1 MGGWTLVLPAV
12 LAVSVSVIALTL
24 AGRSVTPSLATPDGT
39 EPSAV
44 DALVRTRGR
53 TVAWRLAGLGVG
65 IVAAMALATL
75 PSESLGIGAA
85 LAPPTFGLCLLCGVI
100 VGEVLGRAPVG
111 ATRTASIEIRSL
123 QAFLP
128 RPMLWWVAGTGT
140 VLFGFLLVTSILGV
154 SDDMGRAGR
163 AIAVRCSADLVTA
176 ATPWP
181 GRFYSLPIGGA
192 VLLGVAVAALAARV
206 VAARPRPQTD
216 ESGRLVDDRL
226 RRASGRTI
234 VATVGV
240 LVAAPLAGSAAFA
253 GVALETLGCGSTALR
268 VAGLG
273 CVGLAVVAV
282 LATAAFV
289 ATVLLPAQR
298 ENR

>member
-24 AGRSVTPSLATPDGT
+24 AGRSVTPSLTTPDGT
-39 EPSAV
+39 QPSAV
-44 DALVRTRGR
+44 DALARTRRR
-53 TVAWRLAGLGVG
+53 TLAWRFAGLVIG
-65 IVAAMALATL
+65 IVAVMALDTL
-75 PSESLGIGAA
+75 PSESLGLGAA
-85 LAPPTFGLCLLCGVI
+85 LAAPTFGLCLLCGVI
-100 VGEVLGRAPVG
+100 LGEVLGRAPVS
-111 ATRTASIEIRSL
+111 ATRTASIEIRSV

-163 AIAVRCSADLVTA
+163 VIAVRCGAHA
-176 ATPWP
+176 GAGAGPWP
-181 GRFYSLPIGGA
+181 GWFYSLPIGGA
-192 VLLGVAVAALAARV
+192 VLLGVGVAAFAARV
-206 VAARPRPQTD
+206 VAGRPRPQAD
-216 ESGRLVDDRL
+216 ESGRLVDDHL

-240 LVAAPLAGSAAFA
+240 LLAAPLAGSAAFA
-253 GVALETLGCGSTALR
+253 GAALLRLGCGSTALG
-268 VAGLG
+268 VTGWG
-273 CVGLAVVAV
+273 CVGLAVVAL
-282 LATAAFV
+282 LATAAF
-289 ATVLLPAQR
+289 AAAVLLPAHP